1 MFREMGWCYM
11 NNTDDV
17 NHVHSRKDL
26 SNYRLDKADNCLQA
40 AKALLELELYE
51 DAANRAYYCIFHS
64 VRSLLAL
71 DGVEF
76 KRHSGN
82 VSYFREKYIKTGIFD
97 KSLSVII
104 GEAFTV
110 RSDSDYGDFTVIS
123 KQDVTEQVS
132 NAELFY
138 NTIKMFLYDNKN

>member
-1 MFREMGWCYM
+1 M
-11 NNTDDV
+11 NNADDMT
-17 NHVHSRKDL
+17 NINSKKDL
-26 SNYRLDKADNCLQA
+26 SDYRLDKANNCLQA
-40 AKALLELELYE
+40 AKALLGLELYE
-51 DAANRAYYCIFHS
+51 DAVNRSYYCIFHS
-64 VRSLLAL
+64 IRSLLAL

-97 KSLSVII
+97 KSLSEII

-110 RSDSDYGDFTVIS
+110 RSESDYGDFTVIS
-123 KQDVTEQVS
+123 KQDVTAQVS

-138 NTIKMFLYDNKN
+138 NAVKTYLSHNTDKF

>member
-1 MFREMGWCYM
+1 MK
-11 NNTDDV
+11 NADDV
-17 NHVHSRKDL
+17 DYVSSKKDL
-26 SNYRLDKADNCLQA
+26 SDYRLDKAENCLRA
-40 AKALLELELYE
+40 AKALLGLELYE
-51 DAANRAYYCIFHS
+51 DAANRAYYCIFHTI
-64 VRSLLAL
+64 RSLLAL

-104 GEAFTV
+104 GDAFTV

-123 KQDVTEQVS
+123 KQDVTVQVS

-138 NTIKMFLYDNKN
+138 T